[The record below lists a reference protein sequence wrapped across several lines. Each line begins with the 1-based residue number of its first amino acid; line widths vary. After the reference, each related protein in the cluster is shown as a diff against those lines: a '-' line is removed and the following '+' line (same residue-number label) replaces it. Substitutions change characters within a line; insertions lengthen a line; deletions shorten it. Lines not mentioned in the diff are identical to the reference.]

1 MDVGILGI
9 LLSLVLLMYLAYRGM
24 SVIWLAPI
32 LALVAAL
39 FSAGTY
45 MMASYTE
52 VFMLSAA
59 NYVKLYFPAFLLG
72 AIFGKVMDDSGAA
85 KSIAKVIVNK
95 VGSKNA
101 ILAVVLAVS
110 ILTYGGVSMFVVVFA
125 VYPIAAQ
132 IFKDSNVP
140 KRLIPGTIALGS
152 FTFTMT
158 ALPGSPQIQNTIA
171 MPFFG
176 TTAYAAPALGL
187 VGAGAMFGLGM
198 LWLKRREAIARANG
212 EGYGIHDESQPETD
226 ESNENDNIPSATIAF
241 IPILIVLVLNFLI
254 VTFYFPSVDTSY
266 LANYDTTLQKVN
278 GMWSLIIALT
288 TAIVVALLLFKK
300 YMKDVRFSLNEGGE
314 SSIMPI
320 MNTAAA
326 VGFGN
331 VIKSLSSFELVKEG
345 ILSIPGTPLLSF
357 AMSTSLLAGITGSA
371 SGGLSIA
378 LDALGQVYIQKA
390 LELGISLES
399 LHRIAAIAC
408 GGLDSLPHNG
418 AVITLLGICGM
429 THRDSY
435 KDIFVCTLAV
445 PVVATGVVLIFASM
459 GVV

>member
-1 MDVGILGI
+1 MELGMVGII
-9 LLSLVLLMYLAYRGM
+9 LSLVMLMYLAYRGM

-32 LALVAAL
+32 LALFAAI
-39 FSAGTY
+39 FSSGTPL
-45 MMASYTE
+45 MASYTE

-59 NYVKLYFPAFLLG
+59 QYVKLYFPAFLLG
-72 AIFGKVMDDSGAA
+72 AVFGKIMDVSGAA
-85 KSIAKVIVNK
+85 KTIAQVITSR
-95 VGSKNA
+95 VGANNA

-110 ILTYGGVSMFVVVFA
+110 VLTYGGVSMFVVVFA

-132 IFKDSNVP
+132 IFRDSNVP

-176 TTAYAAPALGL
+176 TTVYAASMLGL
-187 VGAGAMFGLGM
+187 IGASTMFGLGM
-198 LWLKRREAIARANG
+198 LWLKRREAVARANG
-212 EGYGIHDESQPETD
+212 EGYGHHLGIDVDDSEESDTL
-226 ESNENDNIPSATIAF
+226 PSPRRAF
-241 IPILIVLVLNFLI
+241 IPIVIVLMLNFLL
-254 VTFYFPSVDTSY
+254 VTFYYPNIEAHY
-266 LANYDTTLQKVN
+266 LSDYGSTLQKVK

-288 TAIVVALLLFKK
+288 TAIVVALILFRKQIAHAREAIN
-300 YMKDVRFSLNEGGE
+300 DGGE
-314 SSIMPI
+314 SAIMPI

-331 VIKSLSSFELVKEG
+331 VIKSLSSFDSIKEM
-345 ILSIPGTPLLSF
+345 ILSIPGSPLLSF
-357 AMSTSLLAGITGSA
+357 AISTSLLAGITGSA

-378 LDALGQVYIQKA
+378 LDALGDIYIQQA
-390 LELGISLES
+390 SNLGISLDA
-399 LHRIAAIAC
+399 LHRIASIAC

-418 AVITLLGICGM
+418 AVITLLSICGM

-435 KDIFVCTLAV
+435 KDIFVCTLAI
-445 PVVATGVVLIFASM
+445 PIVATGVVLIFATF

>member
-1 MDVGILGI
+1 MDVGIFGI

-32 LALVAAL
+32 LALVAAI
-39 FSAGTY
+39 FSAGTHL
-45 MMASYTE
+45 MASYTE
-52 VFMLSAA
+52 VFMYSAA
-59 NYVKLYFPAFLLG
+59 NYLKLYFPAFLLG

-110 ILTYGGVSMFVVVFA
+110 VLTYGGVSMFVVVFA

-176 TTAYAAPALGL
+176 TTAYAAPMLGFI
-187 VGAGAMFGLGM
+187 GAAAMFGLGM
-198 LWLKRREAIARANG
+198 VWLKRREAVARANG
-212 EGYGIHDESQPETD
+212 EGYGDHIEANDEDGSD
-226 ESNENDNIPSATIAF
+226 ENIPAPGVAF
-241 IPILIVLVLNFLI
+241 IPIVIVLVLNFVI
-254 VTFYFPSVDTSY
+254 VTFYYPNTDTSY
-266 LANYDTTLQKVN
+266 LSHYDTNLQKVN
-278 GMWSLIIALT
+278 GMWSLIIALC
-288 TAIVVALLLFKK
+288 TAIIVALVLFRRHI
-300 YMKDVRFSLNEGGE
+300 KDIRFSLNEGGE

-331 VIKSLSSFELVKEG
+331 VIKSLSAFDLVKEG

-378 LDALGQVYIQKA
+378 LDSLGQVYIQKA
-390 LELGISLES
+390 MEMGISLEA
-399 LHRIAAIAC
+399 LHRIASIAC

-435 KDIFVCTLAV
+435 KDIFVCTLAI
-445 PVVATGVVLIFASM
+445 PMVATGVVLVFASM

>member
-1 MDVGILGI
+1 MDLGIFGI
-9 LLSLVLLMYLAYRGM
+9 LLSLVLLMYLAYKGM

-39 FSAGTY
+39 FSSGSH

-52 VFMLSAA
+52 VFMFSAA
-59 NYVKLYFPAFLLG
+59 NYVKLYFPAFILG
-72 AIFGKVMDDSGAA
+72 AVFGKIMDVSGAA
-85 KSIAKVIVNK
+85 KSIAKVITEK
-95 VGSKNA
+95 VGSNNA

-110 ILTYGGVSMFVVVFA
+110 VLTYGGVSMFVVVFA

-132 IFKDSNVP
+132 IFRDNDLP

-176 TTAYAAPALGL
+176 TTAYAAPVLGL
-187 VGAGAMFGLGM
+187 IATAVMFGLGM
-198 LWLKRREAIARANG
+198 VWLKRREHIARANG
-212 EGYGIHDESQPETD
+212 EGYGNHFDAKAD
-226 ESNENDNIPSATIAF
+226 DKVDYSNTPPAILAF
-241 IPILIVLVLNFLI
+241 IPIVIVLALNFII
-254 VTFYFPSVDTSY
+254 VTFYYPNVDASY
-266 LANYDTTLQKVN
+266 LADYGVTLQKVK
-278 GMWSLIIALT
+278 GMWSLIIALI
-288 TAIVVALLLFKK
+288 TAIIAAIVLFYK
-300 YMKDVRFSLNEGGE
+300 YMPNLREAINQGSE

-331 VIKSLSSFELVKEG
+331 VIKSLGSFELVKEM

-378 LDALGQVYIQKA
+378 LDALGSIYIQQA
-390 LELGISLES
+390 NDLGISLET
-399 LHRIAAIAC
+399 LHRIASIAC

-418 AVITLLGICGM
+418 AVITLLAICGM

-435 KDIFVCTLAV
+435 KDIFVCTLAI
-445 PVVATGVVLIFASM
+445 PVVATGITLIFATM

>member
-95 VGSKNA
+95 VGSNNA

-110 ILTYGGVSMFVVVFA
+110 VLTYGGVSMFVVVFA

-176 TTAYAAPALGL
+176 TTAYAAPAL
-187 VGAGAMFGLGM
+187 
-198 LWLKRREAIARANG
+198 
-212 EGYGIHDESQPETD
+212 D
-226 ESNENDNIPSATIAF
+226 
-241 IPILIVLVLNFLI
+241 
-254 VTFYFPSVDTSY
+254 
-266 LANYDTTLQKVN
+266 
-278 GMWSLIIALT
+278 
-288 TAIVVALLLFKK
+288 
-300 YMKDVRFSLNEGGE
+300 
-314 SSIMPI
+314 
-320 MNTAAA
+320 
-326 VGFGN
+326 
-331 VIKSLSSFELVKEG
+331 
-345 ILSIPGTPLLSF
+345 
-357 AMSTSLLAGITGSA
+357 
-371 SGGLSIA
+371 
-378 LDALGQVYIQKA
+378 
-390 LELGISLES
+390 
-399 LHRIAAIAC
+399 
-408 GGLDSLPHNG
+408 
-418 AVITLLGICGM
+418 
-429 THRDSY
+429 
-435 KDIFVCTLAV
+435 
-445 PVVATGVVLIFASM
+445 
-459 GVV
+459 

>member
-1 MDVGILGI
+1 MVGII
-9 LLSLVLLMYLAYRGM
+9 FSLVMLMYLAYRGM

-32 LALVAAL
+32 LALVAAV
-39 FSAGTY
+39 FSAGTPL
-45 MMASYTE
+45 MASYTE

-72 AIFGKVMDDSGAA
+72 AVFGKIMDVSGAA
-85 KSIAKVIVNK
+85 KTIAQVITSR
-95 VGSKNA
+95 VGANNA

-110 ILTYGGVSMFVVVFA
+110 VLTYGGVSMFVVVFA

-132 IFKDSNVP
+132 IFRDSDVP
-140 KRLIPGTIALGS
+140 KRLIPGAIALGS

-176 TTAYAAPALGL
+176 TTAYAGPILGL
-187 VGAGAMFGLGM
+187 IGAGVMFGLGM
-198 LWLKRREAIARANG
+198 VWLKRREAVARVNG
-212 EGYGIHDESQPETD
+212 EGYGQHQGLESV
-226 ESNENDNIPSATIAF
+226 ESNEQGSLPSPQLAF
-241 IPILIVLVLNFLI
+241 IPIIIVLMLNFLL
-254 VTFYFPSVDTSY
+254 VTFYYSNIEADY
-266 LANYDTTLQKVN
+266 LSDYGSTLQKVK

-288 TAIVVALLLFKK
+288 TAIIVALILFRKQIAHA
-300 YMKDVRFSLNEGGE
+300 REAINEGGE
-314 SSIMPI
+314 SAIMPI

-331 VIKSLSSFELVKEG
+331 VIKSLSSFEVIKEL
-345 ILSIPGTPLLSF
+345 ILSIPGSPLVSF
-357 AMSTSLLAGITGSA
+357 AISTSLLAGITGSA

-378 LDALGQVYIQKA
+378 LDALGDIYIQQA
-390 LELGISLES
+390 ANLGISLEA
-399 LHRIAAIAC
+399 LHRIASIAC

-418 AVITLLGICGM
+418 AVITLLSICGM

-435 KDIFVCTLAV
+435 KDIFVCTLAI
-445 PVVATGVVLIFASM
+445 PVVATGVVLIFATF

>member
-95 VGSKNA
+95 VGSNNA

-110 ILTYGGVSMFVVVFA
+110 VLTYGGVSMFVVVFA

-176 TTAYAAPALGL
+176 TTAYAAPGLGL
-187 VGAGAMFGLGM
+187 VGAAAMFGLGM
-198 LWLKRREAIARANG
+198 LWLKRREAVARTNG
-212 EGYGIHDESQPETD
+212 EGYGIHDESESD
-226 ESNENDNIPSATIAF
+226 ESDENNNIPSATLAF

-266 LANYDTTLQKVN
+266 LVNYDTTLQKVN

-300 YMKDVRFSLNEGGE
+300 YMKDIRFSLNEGGE

-399 LHRIAAIAC
+399 LHRIASIAC

-435 KDIFVCTLAV
+435 KDIFVCTLAI
-445 PVVATGVVLIFASM
+445 PMVATGVVLIFASM

>member
-1 MDVGILGI
+1 MDIGIFGI
-9 LLSLVLLMYLAYRGM
+9 LLALVLLMYLAYKGM

-32 LALVAAL
+32 LALLAAV
-39 FSAGTY
+39 FSSGTHL
-45 MMASYTE
+45 MASYTE

-72 AIFGKVMDDSGAA
+72 AIFGKIMDDSGAA
-85 KSIAKVIVNK
+85 KAIAKVIVNK
-95 VGSKNA
+95 VGAQNA

-110 ILTYGGVSMFVVVFA
+110 VLTYGGVSMFVVVFA

-132 IFKDSNVP
+132 IFRDSNVP

-152 FTFTMT
+152 FTYTMT

-176 TTAYAAPALGL
+176 TTAYAAPILGI
-187 VGAGAMFGLGM
+187 VGTIVMFGLGM
-198 LWLKRREAIARANG
+198 LWLKKREAIARANG
-212 EGYGIHDESQPETD
+212 EGYGHHVDDISSDET
-226 ESNENDNIPSATIAF
+226 NIPSAF
-241 IPILIVLVLNFLI
+241 LSFVPIVIVLVLNFVI
-254 VTFYFPSVDTSY
+254 VTFYYPSIDTSY
-266 LANYDTTLQKVN
+266 LAKYGTSLQKVN

-288 TAIVVALLLFKK
+288 VAIVVALFLFRKNF
-300 YMKDVRFSLNEGGE
+300 KDMRFSLNEGGE
-314 SSIMPI
+314 SSILPI
-320 MNTAAA
+320 LNTAAA

-331 VIKSLSSFELVKEG
+331 VIKSLSSFDVVKEG

-378 LDALGQVYIQKA
+378 LDALGQVYIHKA
-390 LELGISLES
+390 MELGISLEA
-399 LHRIAAIAC
+399 LHRIASIAC

-429 THRDSY
+429 THRESY
-435 KDIFVCTLAV
+435 KDIFVCTLV
-445 PVVATGVVLIFASM
+445 IPVVATVAVV
-459 GVV
+459 VVAAMHVV

>member
-1 MDVGILGI
+1 MVGII
-9 LLSLVLLMYLAYRGM
+9 LSLVMLMYLAYRGM

-32 LALVAAL
+32 LALFAAI
-39 FSAGTY
+39 FSAGTPL
-45 MMASYTE
+45 MASYTE

-59 NYVKLYFPAFLLG
+59 QYVKLYFPAFLLG
-72 AIFGKVMDDSGAA
+72 AVFGKIMDVSGAA
-85 KSIAKVIVNK
+85 KTIAQVITSR
-95 VGSKNA
+95 VGANNA
-101 ILAVVLAVS
+101 ILAVVIAVS
-110 ILTYGGVSMFVVVFA
+110 VLTYGGVSMFVVVFA

-132 IFKDSNVP
+132 IFRDSNVP

-176 TTAYAAPALGL
+176 TTAYAAPMLGL
-187 VGAGAMFGLGM
+187 IGASTMFGLGM
-198 LWLKRREAIARANG
+198 LWLKRREAVARANG
-212 EGYGIHDESQPETD
+212 EGYGHHLGIDVDDSEEPDTL
-226 ESNENDNIPSATIAF
+226 PSPRRAF
-241 IPILIVLVLNFLI
+241 IPIVIVLMLNFLL
-254 VTFYFPSVDTSY
+254 VMFYYPNIEAHY
-266 LANYDTTLQKVN
+266 LSDYGSTLQKVK

-288 TAIVVALLLFKK
+288 TAIVVALILFRKQIAHAREAIN
-300 YMKDVRFSLNEGGE
+300 DGGE
-314 SSIMPI
+314 SAIMPI

-331 VIKSLSSFELVKEG
+331 VIKSLSSFDSIKEM
-345 ILSIPGTPLLSF
+345 ILSIPGSPLLSF

-378 LDALGQVYIQKA
+378 LDALGDIYIQQA
-390 LELGISLES
+390 SNLGISLEA
-399 LHRIAAIAC
+399 LHRIASIAC

-418 AVITLLGICGM
+418 AVITLLSICGM

-435 KDIFVCTLAV
+435 KDIFVCTLAI
-445 PVVATGVVLIFASM
+445 PIVATGVVLIFATF

>member
-1 MDVGILGI
+1 MDLGIFGI
-9 LLSLVLLMYLAYRGM
+9 LLALVMLMYCAYKGM
-24 SVIWLAPI
+24 SVIWLAPV
-32 LALVAAL
+32 LALVAAI
-39 FSAGTY
+39 FSDGTP

-52 VFMLSAA
+52 VFMSSAA

-72 AIFGKVMDDSGAA
+72 SIFGKVMDDSGAA
-85 KSIAKVIVNK
+85 KSIAKVITKK
-95 VGSKNA
+95 VGATNS

-110 ILTYGGVSMFVVVFA
+110 VLTYGGISMFVVVFA
-125 VYPIAAQ
+125 VYPIAAE
-132 IFKDSNVP
+132 IFQNNDVP

-176 TTAYAAPALGL
+176 TTAYAAPTLG
-187 VGAGAMFGLGM
+187 VISAVVMFSLGM
-198 LWLKRREAIARANG
+198 LWLKRRESIARAAG
-212 EGYGIHDESQPETD
+212 EGYGPHEDNLYDADESL
-226 ESNENDNIPSATIAF
+226 PSAALSF
-241 IPILIVLVLNFLI
+241 IPIMIVLVLNFLI
-254 VTFYFPSVDTSY
+254 VTFYYPNTDTSY
-266 LANYDTTLQKVN
+266 LSDYGLTLQKVK
-278 GMWSLIIALT
+278 GMWSLIISLS
-288 TAIVVALLLFKK
+288 TAIIVAIALFHRR
-300 YMKDVRFSLNEGGE
+300 MTNLIDALNEGSI

-331 VIKSLSSFELVKEG
+331 VIKSLGAFVIIKEL
-345 ILSIPGTPLLSF
+345 ILSIPGTPLVSF
-357 AMSTSLLAGITGSA
+357 AISTSLLAGITGSA

-378 LDALGQVYIQKA
+378 LDALGEIYIQKA
-390 LELGISLES
+390 AVLGISLET
-399 LHRIAAIAC
+399 LHRIASIAC

-445 PVVATGVVLIFASM
+445 PMIATAVTLVFAVM

>member
-1 MDVGILGI
+1 MDLGIVGII
-9 LLSLVLLMYLAYRGM
+9 LSLVMLMYLAYRGM

-32 LALVAAL
+32 LALFAAV
-39 FSAGTY
+39 FSAGTPL
-45 MMASYTE
+45 MASYTE

-72 AIFGKVMDDSGAA
+72 AVFGKIMDVSGAA
-85 KSIAKVIVNK
+85 KTIAQVITAKVGTN
-95 VGSKNA
+95 NA

-110 ILTYGGVSMFVVVFA
+110 VLTYGGVSMFVVVFA

-132 IFKDSNVP
+132 IFLESDVP

-176 TTAYAAPALGL
+176 TTAYAGPMLGL
-187 VGAGAMFGLGM
+187 IGAIVMFGLGM
-198 LWLKRREAIARANG
+198 LWLKRRETVARANG
-212 EGYGIHDESQPETD
+212 EGYGHSIGPIATESDEPD
-226 ESNENDNIPSATIAF
+226 HLPSPILAF
-241 IPILIVLVLNFLI
+241 IPIIIVLTLNFLL
-254 VTFYFPSVDTSY
+254 VTFYYPNIEASY
-266 LANYDTTLQKVN
+266 LSDYDSTLQKVK

-288 TAIVVALLLFKK
+288 TAIIVALVLFRKHIAHA
-300 YMKDVRFSLNEGGE
+300 RNAINEGGE
-314 SSIMPI
+314 SAIMPI

-331 VIKSLSSFELVKEG
+331 VIKSLSSFDVIKEM
-345 ILSIPGTPLLSF
+345 ILSIPGSPLVSF

-378 LDALGQVYIQKA
+378 LDALGDIYIQQA
-390 LELGISLES
+390 ANLGISLEA
-399 LHRIAAIAC
+399 LHRIASIAC

-418 AVITLLGICGM
+418 AVITLLSICGM

-435 KDIFVCTLAV
+435 KDIFVCTLAI
-445 PVVATGVVLIFASM
+445 PMIATAVVVIFATFGVV
-459 GVV
+459 

>member
-1 MDVGILGI
+1 MDFGIFGI
-9 LLSLVLLMYLAYRGM
+9 LLSLVLLMYLAYKGM

-32 LALVAAL
+32 LALVAAS
-39 FSAGTY
+39 FSSGSH

-52 VFMLSAA
+52 IFMLSAA
-59 NYVKLYFPAFLLG
+59 NYVKLYFPAFILG
-72 AIFGKVMDDSGAA
+72 AVFGKIMDVSGAA
-85 KSIAKVIVNK
+85 KSIAKVITEK
-95 VGSKNA
+95 VGSNNA

-110 ILTYGGVSMFVVVFA
+110 VLTYGGVSMFVVVFA

-132 IFKDSNVP
+132 IFRDNDVP

-176 TTAYAAPALGL
+176 TTAYAAPVLG
-187 VGAGAMFGLGM
+187 VIATVVMFGLGM
-198 LWLKRREAIARANG
+198 VWLKRREHIARANG
-212 EGYGIHDESQPETD
+212 EGYGNHSDAKD
-226 ESNENDNIPSATIAF
+226 DKVDYSNTPPAILAF
-241 IPILIVLVLNFLI
+241 VPIVIVLVLNFLI
-254 VTFYFPSVDTSY
+254 VTFYYPNVDAGY
-266 LANYDTTLQKVN
+266 LADYGVTLQKVK

-288 TAIVVALLLFKK
+288 TAIIAAIVLFYK
-300 YMKDVRFSLNEGGE
+300 YMPNLRDAINQGSE

-331 VIKSLSSFELVKEG
+331 VIKSLGSFELVKEM

-378 LDALGQVYIQKA
+378 LDALGSIYIQQA
-390 LELGISLES
+390 NDLGISLET
-399 LHRIAAIAC
+399 LHRIASIAC

-418 AVITLLGICGM
+418 AVITLLAICGM

-435 KDIFVCTLAV
+435 KDIFVCTLAI
-445 PVVATGVVLIFASM
+445 PLIATGITLIFATM

>member
-1 MDVGILGI
+1 MDLGIFGI
-9 LLSLVLLMYLAYRGM
+9 LLSLVMLMYLAYKGM

-39 FSAGTY
+39 FSSGTHL
-45 MMASYTE
+45 MPSYTE
-52 VFMLSAA
+52 VFMASAA
-59 NYVKLYFPAFLLG
+59 NYIKLYFPAFILG
-72 AIFGKVMDDSGAA
+72 AIFGKVMDASGAA
-85 KSIAKVIVNK
+85 KTIAKVIVNK

-110 ILTYGGVSMFVVVFA
+110 VLTYGGVSMFVVVFA
-125 VYPIAAQ
+125 VYPIAAA

-176 TTAYAAPALGL
+176 TTAYAAPMLGIIGALT
-187 VGAGAMFGLGM
+187 MFGLGM
-198 LWLKRREAIARANG
+198 MWLKSRESIARVKG
-212 EGYGIHDESQPETD
+212 EGYGNHIEQKF
-226 ESNENDNIPSATIAF
+226 ENDDEAKLPSAILSF
-241 IPILIVLVLNFLI
+241 IPIVIVLTLNFI
-254 VTFYFPSVDTSY
+254 VVTFYYPNVDSSY
-266 LANYDTTLQKVN
+266 LADYGISLEKVK

-288 TAIVVALLLFKK
+288 TAIIVALIIFRKTIPN
-300 YMKDVRFSLNEGGE
+300 MRDAINQGGE

-331 VIKSLSSFELVKEG
+331 VIKSLTAFDTVKEM
-345 ILSIPGTPLLSF
+345 ILAIPGTPLLSF

-378 LDALGQVYIQKA
+378 LSALGDIYIQKA
-390 LELGISLES
+390 EHLGISLEV
-399 LHRIAAIAC
+399 LHRVASIAC

-418 AVITLLGICGM
+418 AVITLLAICGM
-429 THRDSY
+429 THKDSY
-435 KDIFVCTLAV
+435 RDIFICTLAI
-445 PVVATGVVLIFASM
+445 PMVATGVVLIFASM

>member
-1 MDVGILGI
+1 MDLGIFGILI
-9 LLSLVLLMYLAYRGM
+9 SLVMLMYFAYRGM

-32 LALVAAL
+32 LALIAAL
-39 FSAGTY
+39 FSAGTH

-52 VFMLSAA
+52 VFMSSAA
-59 NYVKLYFPAFLLG
+59 GYVKLYFPAFLLG
-72 AIFGKVMDDSGAA
+72 AVFGKIMDVSGAA
-85 KSIAKVIVNK
+85 KAIARVITGK
-95 VGSKNA
+95 VGNQNA

-110 ILTYGGVSMFVVVFA
+110 VLTYGGVSMFVVVFA
-125 VYPIAAQ
+125 VYPIAAE
-132 IFKDSNVP
+132 IFRDSNVP

-176 TTAYAAPALGL
+176 TTAYAAPILGMI
-187 VGAGAMFGLGM
+187 GAATMFGLGL
-198 LWLKRREAIARANG
+198 LWLKRREASARAAG
-212 EGYGIHDESQPETD
+212 EGYGDHADALPESHEDENPT
-226 ESNENDNIPSATIAF
+226 PSAFLSF
-241 IPILIVLVLNFLI
+241 IPIIIVLLLNFLI
-254 VTFYFPSVDTSY
+254 VTFYYPNVNTGYLSDYGTS
-266 LANYDTTLQKVN
+266 LQKVK

-288 TAIVVALLLFKK
+288 VAIVVALMIF
-300 YMKDVRFSLNEGGE
+300 RRHIPSLREAVNQGGE

-331 VIKSLSSFELVKEG
+331 VIKSLSAFELIKEM
-345 ILSIPGTPLLSF
+345 ILSVPGTPLLSF

-378 LDALGQVYIQKA
+378 LDALGEIYIHQA
-390 LELGISLES
+390 ETLGISLET
-399 LHRIAAIAC
+399 LHRIASIAC

-429 THRDSY
+429 THKDAY
-435 KDIFVCTLAV
+435 KDIFVCTLAI
-445 PVVATGVVLIFASM
+445 PMIATGVTLIFASS